1 MIGNIAAIL
10 TTASFV
16 PQAMQVIKTKNT
28 DGISLIMYLMFVVGV
43 FLWMIHG
50 IKISDGALF
59 GANLITFILAGV
71 ILIYKIKSIAQKA
84 R

>member
-10 TTASFV
+10 TTVSFV
-16 PQAMQVIKTKNT
+16 PQAIQVIKTKNT
-28 DGISLIMYLMFVVGV
+28 EGISLIMYLMFVIGV
-43 FLWMIHG
+43 FLWMLHG
-50 IKISDGALF
+50 FAISDGALF

-71 ILIYKIKSIAQKA
+71 ILTYKIKSIAQKA